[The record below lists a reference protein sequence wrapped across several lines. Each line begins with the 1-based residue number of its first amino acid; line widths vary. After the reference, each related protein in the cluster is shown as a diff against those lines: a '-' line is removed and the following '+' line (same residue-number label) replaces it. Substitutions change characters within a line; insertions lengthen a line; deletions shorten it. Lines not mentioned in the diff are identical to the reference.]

1 MKLCFFLCLLLW
13 VESVF
18 AQQKDSIQNVEDVDL
33 MDVFHKA
40 FRIKAEP
47 EKPVVDSVGQRLM
60 FNVLP
65 GFGYTLSTNYE
76 ANLSFSASFKRPYAN
91 YSNILF
97 IPTVTSRK
105 QFIFP
110 LTVNVWSKN
119 NRYNFVGEMHAF
131 KYPQSTFGIG
141 ARTLPRDEI
150 PQIYNYL
157 RLHDF
162 LYRHVIK
169 YIYLGLGL
177 HLDKHWK
184 IKQDSLDKRRLHE
197 MYPLGISHQSFTMG
211 YSLNLLFDN
220 RTNSINPTG
229 GTYWHFHYRKNLLA
243 FGSNY
248 HSDMLVSNFKHY
260 ILFPRS
266 SRNILAFWNYNTF
279 LLKGNLPYLDLPSTA
294 WDFTD
299 RTGRGYLQ
307 GRFRGRNWLYGE
319 SEYRFVVSRN
329 GLFGGVVFV
338 NAQSFSE
345 AQTSKFQK
353 VVFAGGAGIRIK
365 LNKLSRTNVAI
376 DYAFGK
382 NGSHGL
388 TIDIGE
394 IF

>member
-1 MKLCFFLCLLLW
+1 MSN
-13 VESVF
+13 EI
-18 AQQKDSIQNVEDVDL
+18 DIY
-33 MDVFHKA
+33 DVFRKV
-40 FRIKAEP
+40 FKIKALS

-60 FNVLP
+60 FNVFP

-91 YSNILF
+91 YSSILF
-97 IPTVTSRK
+97 IPTITSRK

-141 ARTLPRDEI
+141 TKTLPRDEI

-162 LYRHVIK
+162 LYRHLIK
-169 YIYLGLGL
+169 SIYLGIGA
-177 HLDKHWK
+177 HLDKHWH
-184 IKQDSLDKRRLHE
+184 IKQDSIGKRRLHE
-197 MYPLGISHQSFTMG
+197 IYPLGISRNSFTMG
-211 YSLNLLFDN
+211 YSLNFLFDN
-220 RTNSINPTG
+220 RTNSINPEK
-229 GTYWHFHYRKNLLA
+229 GTYWHLHYRKNLLA

-248 HSDMLVSNFKHY
+248 HSDMVVSNFKHY
-260 ILFPRS
+260 IPFPQGS
-266 SRNILAFWNYNTF
+266 KNVLAFWNYNTF

-294 WDFTD
+294 WDFND

-307 GRFRGRNWLYGE
+307 GRFRGKNWIYGE
-319 SEYRFVVSRN
+319 SEYRFRISKN

-345 AQTSKFQK
+345 LRTDRFQK
-353 VVFAGGAGIRIK
+353 MVFAGGAGIRIK